1 MYKYVK
7 FGMSGVINMK
17 ARTISILNMKG
28 GVGKTTISTN
38 LAIELFRKG
47 FKVLLIDIDP
57 QFNSTQ
63 SLFKYFS
70 KISTYFKLR
79 DEGRTITSIFSGEKG
94 KGISRDNGNT
104 DNLIYTLIE
113 NQEEPEGAILDI
125 LPGDLK
131 LIIDINTQA
140 VDRLSGFFNRN
151 KLKEQYHFII
161 FDCPPTWGQVTSV
174 SLSLS
179 DYYLI
184 PTKLDDFS
192 TIGIT
197 LLSQLLKEKVE
208 SLQTPLRCVGVVYT
222 MLNET
227 IAASGISIKQT
238 PYKEKIESF
247 FNETMIH
254 EVNSEVKA
262 FDTVI
267 YNYTPV
273 SSQSI
278 IYEEYTN
285 PKGISLYESIRELTN
300 EIISRIESWEVARI
314 E

>member
-1 MYKYVK
+1 MRAK
-7 FGMSGVINMK
+7 
-17 ARTISILNMKG
+17 TISILNMKG
-28 GVGKTTISTN
+28 GVGKTTLSTN
-38 LAIELFRKG
+38 IAIELFNKG
-47 FKVLLIDIDP
+47 KKVLLIDIDP

-70 KISTYFKLR
+70 KISNYFELR
-79 DEGRTITSIFSGEKG
+79 DAKRTITSIFSGDKN
-94 KGISRDNGNT
+94 KGISKQNTDT
-104 DNLIYTLIE
+104 DNLIYTLKGD
-113 NQEEPEGAILDI
+113 NGNTTDPVLDI
-125 LPGDLK
+125 VPGDLK

-140 VDRLSGFFNRN
+140 IDRLSAFFNRN
-151 KLKEQYHFII
+151 NLKEQYDFII

-179 DYYLI
+179 NYYLI
-184 PTKLDDFS
+184 PTRLDDFS

-208 SLQTPLRCVGVVYT
+208 SLQAPLNCLGVIYT

-227 IAASGISIKQT
+227 SAASGVSIKQT
-238 PYKEKIESF
+238 RYKETIEEF
-247 FNETMIH
+247 FENTMTD
-254 EVNSEVKA
+254 EVRSEVKA

-267 YNYTPV
+267 YNYGPV

-278 IYEEYTN
+278 VYEEYSN
-285 PKGISLYESIRELTN
+285 PKGRNLYAAIRELTG
-300 EIISRIESWEVARI
+300 EILSRIESVEVANV